1 MGQAKINII
10 NKKARFEYE
19 FLETF
24 QAGIKLRGSEIKSIR
39 NGKAAL
45 QDAFAFFKGNE
56 MWVKNLFIA
65 EYDEASYNNHE
76 PLRERKLLLN
86 RKELDKLARKI
97 TDVGL
102 TIIVYKL
109 FINDKGFAKLE
120 IALAKGKKL
129 YDKRESIKER
139 DTKRM
144 LDRLHKG

>member
-1 MGQAKINII
+1 MGQAKINIV

-19 FLETF
+19 FIETF
-24 QAGIKLRGSEIKSIR
+24 QAGIMLMGSEIKSIR
-39 NGKAAL
+39 NGKAAV
-45 QDAFAFFKGNE
+45 QDAYAYFKGNE
-56 MWVKNLFIA
+56 LWVKNLFIA
-65 EYDEASYNNHE
+65 EYNEASYNNHE
-76 PLRERKLLLN
+76 PMRERKLLLN

-109 FINDKGFAKLE
+109 FINEKGLAKLE

-144 LDRLHKG
+144 LDRLNKG